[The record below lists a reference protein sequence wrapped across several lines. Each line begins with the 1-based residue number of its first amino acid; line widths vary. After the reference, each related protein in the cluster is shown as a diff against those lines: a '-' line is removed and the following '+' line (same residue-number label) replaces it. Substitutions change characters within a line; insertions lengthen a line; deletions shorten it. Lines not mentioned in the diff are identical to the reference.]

1 MREPSVSIILVAFNE
16 PKYLIEKAINSIIA
30 QTYSDFEFLIID
42 ESFKKETINLIKEKA
57 SNDKRIKIL
66 KTDKFGFFSN
76 SLNRGLKEAKGKFIA
91 RMDPDDISYKSRIEL
106 QVKFLEENPKYS
118 VVGSAME
125 IIDKNGNHVSY
136 RKYPKSSFNL
146 RIWTLLRNPLAHP
159 TVMVRRSIID
169 KGFLYDETFPKAEDL
184 ELWLRL
190 INKGFKIYNLDSF
203 LLKYRIIGNPSD
215 KRFGENFKYNFK
227 ARKKNFSWRY
237 PIFSLISLVFAKIY
251 FFLPKKIIDI
261 FYKLID

>member
-1 MREPSVSIILVAFNE
+1 MNA
-16 PKYLIEKAINSIIA
+16 
-30 QTYSDFEFLIID
+30 
-42 ESFKKETINLIKEKA
+42 KKT
-57 SNDKRIKIL
+57 KIL
-66 KTDKFGFFSN
+66 ITGGSGYIGSCLAAYLSDSFSV
-76 SLNRGLKEAKGKFIA
+76 IT
-91 RMDPDDISYKSRIEL
+91 
-106 QVKFLEENPKYS
+106 
-118 VVGSAME
+118 
-125 IIDKNGNHVSY
+125 ID
-136 RKYPKSSFNL
+136 KYPKSSFNL

-190 INKGFKIYNLDSF
+190 INNGFKIYNLDSF

-237 PIFSLISLVFAKIY
+237 PIFSFLSLVIAKIY
-251 FFLPKKIIDI
+251 FFLPKKIFDI